1 MFFVKPSWI
10 FRYIFPKIIWKK
22 ETPSKEIWLTFDDG
36 PEPEVTSWILSTL
49 NELQVKATFFLIGK
63 NIVKFPEL
71 IKSIKRNKHV
81 VGNHSFSHK
90 NGWLTKH
97 DTYIKDIK
105 RCQQLMKDNNLF
117 RPPYGKI
124 SLRQQN
130 SINKQYKIIL
140 WDILSMDFKE
150 NITKEKIIDNV
161 LENVEPG
168 SIIVFHNNLKSF
180 ANLKLT
186 LKEIILELKKNGFVF
201 STTW

>member
-1 MFFVKPSWI
+1 MLF
-10 FRYIFPKIIWKK
+10 
-22 ETPSKEIWLTFDDG
+22 G
-36 PEPEVTSWILSTL
+36 ILHDQ
-49 NELQVKATFFLIGK
+49 E
-63 NIVKFPEL
+63 
-71 IKSIKRNKHV
+71 
-81 VGNHSFSHK
+81 NHSFSHK